1 MFFYNNKIQ
10 YFSSQHIK
18 LIHFIAKKT
27 TTKNIAGVKNSQTL
41 DVKILE
47 LLKLLKII
55 NCLGTFVVKNTF

>member
-1 MFFYNNKIQ
+1 MFFTITKYNIFHHSILNWYIL
-10 YFSSQHIK
+10 SQ
-18 LIHFIAKKT
+18 KKK
-27 TTKNIAGVKNSQTL
+27 KNGAGVKNSQTL